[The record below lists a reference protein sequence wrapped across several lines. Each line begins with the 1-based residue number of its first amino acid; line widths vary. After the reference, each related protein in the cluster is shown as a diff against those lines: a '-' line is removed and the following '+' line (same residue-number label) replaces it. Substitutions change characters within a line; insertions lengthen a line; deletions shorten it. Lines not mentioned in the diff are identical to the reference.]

1 MSLLH
6 EQRRALLRTRE
17 FLRDLLLPTR
27 PKKAKDLK
35 MRAYACLRHF
45 PFLKEDGEP
54 MWSQD
59 SFRLDARDA
68 EERK

>member
-1 MSLLH
+1 MSLKY
-6 EQRRALLRTRE
+6 EQYRALLRTRE

-27 PKKAKDLK
+27 PKKAKEIK
-35 MRAYACLRHF
+35 ARAYSCLRHF
-45 PFLKEDGEP
+45 PFLKENGEP

-59 SFRLDARDA
+59 NFRLDARDA

>member
-1 MSLLH
+1 MSLRH
-6 EQRRALLRTRE
+6 EQHRALLRTRE

-27 PKKAKDLK
+27 PKKAKEIK
-35 MRAYACLRHF
+35 MRAYSCLRHF

-59 SFRLDARDA
+59 NFHMSAPDA